1 MVNTEQGAFLSKLNT
16 TGTAL
21 AYSTFLGG
29 GSTSGPGSVRFA
41 TGVAADAAGNAYV
54 AGFADSY
61 ANFPTTPGVL
71 QPTFVSTVA
80 STYDRFVAKV
90 SSSPPVCQVAAVL
103 PGPPAQLQVAV
114 HADRGLSKLAVT
126 SATNATVAVPTFAP
140 GAVDAPMVTA
150 TKLDQTRSASVTL
163 LATDQSGT
171 STSCDPALLA
181 VGRAP
186 GDSPA
191 QVLRHLAQGES
202 HLTVI
207 DGTPGIDRLRIDVNG
222 HRFVMQDLQDGQSQ
236 TLDVSSAM
244 RKGTRNTLLVVA
256 HGPRDSSA
264 VVIVSDSPN

>member
-71 QPTFVSTVA
+71 QPTVD

-114 HADRGLSKLAVT
+114 HADRGLSKLAVA
-126 SATNATVAVPTFAP
+126 SATNATVALPTFAP
-140 GAVDAPMVTA
+140 GAVDTLLVTA
-150 TKLDQTRSASVTL
+150 TKLDQTRGASVTL